1 MNLRIAKP
9 SVQQLQESVTS
20 VLEDERYRR
29 RAKEIQLEMLSYDPI
44 KVVIEGIGNI
54 ANRT

>member
-1 MNLRIAKP
+1 MNLRTDKP
-9 SVQQLQESVTS
+9 SVELLRESVTK

-29 RAKEIQLEMLSYDPI
+29 RAKEIQSEMLSYDPI
-44 KVVIEGIGNI
+44 MVVIESIDAV